1 MNNTFLKLNRRNLFE
16 HNQSNVLKLNVSNS
30 GSEILLNNKNNDLI
44 VELPFVDESDGLF
57 FNFVFSEV
65 NSSNSITFFCAKD
78 NLGNSEEK
86 LKIKNSSASSYK
98 IFFIYLNSQFYTKM
112 GR

>member
-78 NLGNSEEK
+78 NLGNAEEK
-86 LKIKNSSASSYK
+86 LNKNSSAPLIRS
-98 IFFIYLNSQFYTKM
+98 FYLSQQM
-112 GR
+112 VL